1 MRINSIIIAGKE
13 TVHNL
18 YIRHYLSRL
27 RKRNV
32 FKQA

>member
-18 YIRHYLSRL
+18 YIRHYL
-27 RKRNV
+27 KRNV